1 MKEAP
6 APRRH
11 SAAAAVAA
19 AEAAAAAAAAAVTDA
34 LHEPVGAGEA
44 AEAPSEWTD
53 AVPDA
58 S

>member
-1 MKEAP
+1 M
-6 APRRH
+6 PRRH

-19 AEAAAAAAAAAVTDA
+19 AAAAEAAAAAAATDA

-44 AEAPSEWTD
+44 AEAPSGWTD